1 MRRIVIAIFAGLVV
15 TAIAGGACH
24 SSGLERELV
33 SRIRLEWELPEYIAI
48 PIAGFV
54 VPAYIGLILA
64 ALVAY
69 RRPALPVDPPP
80 DSDKE
85 PIRCIPV
92 GICAGVAVTTMI
104 GAIWI
109 GSGLADSIWAW
120 ARKTL
125 RLSDYVN
132 FALMVLS
139 VPAVFGLI
147 VTTLITYRRPIPNPG
162 VCRRCGYNL
171 TGNQSGRC
179 PECGQAPPNQFTSQD
194 SGKEEE

>member
-147 VTTLITYRRPIPNPG
+147 VTTLITYRRPIPP
-162 VCRRCGYNL
+162 
-171 TGNQSGRC
+171 
-179 PECGQAPPNQFTSQD
+179 QAYAADAATI
-194 SGKEEE
+194 

>member
-1 MRRIVIAIFAGLVV
+1 MRRILFAIFAGLVV

-69 RRPALPVDPPP
+69 RRPALPVNLPP
-80 DSDKE
+80 DSGEK
-85 PIRCIPV
+85 PTRCIPV

-147 VTTLITYRRPIPNPG
+147 VTTLITYRRPTPPTG
-162 VCRRCGYNL
+162 HCRQCGYNL
-171 TGNQSGRC
+171 TGNESGRC

>member
-69 RRPALPVDPPP
+69 RRPALPV
-80 DSDKE
+80 
-85 PIRCIPV
+85 
-92 GICAGVAVTTMI
+92 T
-104 GAIWI
+104 
-109 GSGLADSIWAW
+109 
-120 ARKTL
+120 
-125 RLSDYVN
+125 
-132 FALMVLS
+132 
-139 VPAVFGLI
+139 
-147 VTTLITYRRPIPNPG
+147 
-162 VCRRCGYNL
+162 CRRIPARNPL
-171 TGNQSGRC
+171 AASRWAFARALRSPQ
-179 PECGQAPPNQFTSQD
+179 
-194 SGKEEE
+194 